1 VNVVVGVRPWLP
13 GALGRWAW
21 LTAPVRAE
29 RLAAL
34 RIGVGLVL
42 LLDILATHL
51 PYLRDY
57 YGPGSLADPDVFAS
71 RFAAPFWHWSV
82 LRWLPDTWGPPAA
95 LAVWAVAA
103 LALTVGFYPRSAAAV
118 AWALSLSF
126 YNSNYY
132 LHNSGDRLRHTLL
145 FFLMLCPCGAVWS
158 MKAALASQRSPR
170 GETGPVYVYPWPVRL
185 LFVQLVLTYFF
196 NGVYKLLG
204 PEWRDGTV
212 LHYVLSDAGWAR
224 WSFPLP
230 LWLTRGAAWFV
241 MGWELSFPLL
251 VLRPATRVAA
261 LSVGA
266 AFHVISGLNLELG
279 LFPLYAL
286 CFYIPLLPWERW
298 GGKA

>member
-1 VNVVVGVRPWLP
+1 VSVTSGVVVGVRPWLP

-21 LTAPVRAE
+21 LTAPIRAE

-42 LLDILATHL
+42 LLDIVATYL

-82 LRWLPDTWGPPAA
+82 LRGLPDTWGPPAA

-103 LALTVGFYPRSAAAV
+103 LALTVGFYPRVAAAV

-145 FFLMLCPCGAVWS
+145 FFLMLCPCGAVW
-158 MKAALASQRSPR
+158 ALARCSCTRGRSGCCSCNSCSLTSSTASTSSSAPSGATAPCCTTSSTTPAGPGGRCRCRSGSRAVPR
-170 GETGPVYVYPWPVRL
+170 G
-185 LFVQLVLTYFF
+185 
-196 NGVYKLLG
+196 
-204 PEWRDGTV
+204 
-212 LHYVLSDAGWAR
+212 S
-224 WSFPLP
+224 
-230 LWLTRGAAWFV
+230 
-241 MGWELSFPLL
+241 
-251 VLRPATRVAA
+251 
-261 LSVGA
+261 
-266 AFHVISGLNLELG
+266 
-279 LFPLYAL
+279 
-286 CFYIPLLPWERW
+286 
-298 GGKA
+298 